1 MEVAPTPSREH
12 HGTCQRFIDQIRIEM
27 DVEDATGELIGKVIY
42 IRLAGCFA
50 TGEFSEVAPVPSVK
64 FGMDDRDVEQ
74 GPATGFGR
82 MLPRSEFFKFDAQ
95 RRRQWDRHYY
105 AMAEDIAAIDADTV
119 RLCTPL
125 DDLLTPYT

>member
-27 DVEDATGELIGKVIY
+27 DVEDATSELIGKVIY

-50 TGEFSEVAPVPSVK
+50 TGEFSEVAPVPSLK

-74 GPATGFGR
+74 GPAPDLAECCHAVSSSSLTLSDGASGTGTTTR
-82 MLPRSEFFKFDAQ
+82 WLK
-95 RRRQWDRHYY
+95 
-105 AMAEDIAAIDADTV
+105 TLL
-119 RLCTPL
+119 RLTR
-125 DDLLTPYT
+125 TPYDSARRSTIS